1 MGGILKT
8 VERTALKNLTAI
20 LAASVFLLASC
31 VPTTSSTKK
40 RSTAGGSTTNS
51 AATVPVTQGR
61 IFEDNPV
68 QISGNPEYPTESNFN
83 TLLRSTLDLVFLT
96 NAQTLTNPCD
106 PLGTGLFVVS
116 TCYNA
121 LPDRLQAPLV
131 NNEKKWAYDANGAE
145 FVQVNAF
152 GHKKK
157 MIDQWFEHQTNYVT
171 SFANSNDTSLKKDST
186 FTEQYFSNFAFWFG
200 STTSLV
206 TWANC
211 DFSDN
216 AFFSPSET
224 ALCFG
229 RDSLDPKL
237 WFAQDPTIMY
247 HELGHG
253 FTRIMLNTR
262 NKMEGAGVIPY
273 SSALAY
279 RSYDEGGMVSEGIAD
294 WFSYYM
300 NSRSHFAEW
309 ALGRYLNQSRPL
321 RESDSSHTAA
331 VSEADDARLAY
342 PDYLFYDP
350 NFPESP
356 FEDIHY
362 AGQIISHFLV
372 ALTVDLQN
380 ECSISLP
387 QAKEL
392 TAGILHESLAELG
405 DLTSKGTKTGEK
417 GYINLVDNSDWAFEW
432 LRAYN
437 PINMRKFAQ
446 SMARKTY
453 QMVGPGFSGISNA
466 CLSGYTKD
474 RIERLW
480 DSYGML
486 LFKTYNLNG
495 SSHFEADLTGAEDDT
510 NALGHQGSAL
520 AVSSANRLRTVLVNK
535 SSVILDPTNGAPPA
549 FVFDDRAQL
558 RSVANALRQTNGV
571 ILSEQL
577 DADLAFNNGNGKI
590 SPGEFIGI
598 ALNLYN
604 TSNSTISGVQILAND
619 WQHVNDLGKLCNN
632 QGDNF
637 PSSEAEGA
645 AAAADTICNAPP
657 LFEAAGGNPDSNLDP
672 ICVVQLNEENA
683 TRWAQQ
689 DELLAQMDGLTEN
702 NCLGDDPKS
711 CFLRSPKGADVGWMS
726 SIDGQ
731 MNWSDSLP
739 KDANGSVNIGGHQ
752 AVFFEVS
759 PWISPGTTFL
769 CRFRVRF
776 SNCDDCYHDVNK
788 SNDDYLDNKYATGLP
803 FKVINL
809 QFTVVD

>member
-1 MGGILKT
+1 MKR
-8 VERTALKNLTAI
+8 VERIAPKHLTAI
-20 LAASVFLLASC
+20 LAVSVFILAGC
-31 VPTTSSTKK
+31 VPSTSSTKK
-40 RSTAGGSTTNS
+40 RSTSGGSTTNS
-51 AATVPVTQGR
+51 AATVPVNFGR
-61 IFEDNPV
+61 IFEDNPAV
-68 QISGNPEYPTESNFN
+68 LSENPEYPTESNFN
-83 TLLRSTLDLVFLT
+83 TLLKSTLDLVYLT
-96 NAQTLTNPCD
+96 DAQTLTNPCD
-106 PLGTGLFVVS
+106 PLGTGIYVVS
-116 TCYNA
+116 SCYNA

-131 NNEKKWAYDANGAE
+131 NNAKKWAYDANGAE

-157 MIDQWFEHQTNYVT
+157 MIDKWFEDQSVYVT
-171 SFANSNDTSLKKDST
+171 SFASSASTSLKKDTS

-211 DFSDN
+211 DFTDN
-216 AFFSPSET
+216 AFFSPAET

-229 RDSLDPKL
+229 RDSLDAKL

-273 SSALAY
+273 SSALGF
-279 RSYDEGGMVSEGIAD
+279 RSYDEGGMISEGIAD
-294 WFSYYM
+294 WFSYYV

-309 ALGRYLNQSRPL
+309 ALGRYLSQSRPL

-356 FEDIHY
+356 FEAIHY

-372 ALTVDLQN
+372 ALTVDLES
-380 ECSISLP
+380 ECGITLP
-387 QAKEL
+387 KAKEL

-405 DLTSKGTKTGEK
+405 DLTSQGTKSTKK
-417 GYINLVDNSDWAFEW
+417 GYINLVNNSEWAYEW
-432 LRAYN
+432 LRGYN

-446 SMARKTY
+446 AMARKTY
-453 QMVGPGFSGISNA
+453 QMVGPGFSGISNG
-466 CLSGYTKD
+466 CLSGYSKD

-495 SSHFEADLTGAEDDT
+495 SSHFDT
-510 NALGHQGSAL
+510 SLAAAATPATAMGHSGSAL

-535 SSVILDPTNGAPPA
+535 SSVKIDPTTGAPPA

-558 RSVANALRQTNGV
+558 RAVANSLRQGNGV

-577 DADLAFNNGNGKI
+577 DADLAFNNGNGRI
-590 SPGEFIGI
+590 SPGEFVGI

-619 WQHVNDLGKLCNN
+619 WQHVNDDGKLCNN

-637 PSSEAEGA
+637 PSTEAEGA
-645 AAAADTICNAPP
+645 APAGDATCNLSPV
-657 LFEAAGGNPDSNLDP
+657 FDAAGGNPNTDLDP
-672 ICVVQLNEENA
+672 VCIVQLNEGNA
-683 TRWAQQ
+683 TRWVQQ
-689 DELLAQMDGLTEN
+689 DELLASMDGLTEN

-711 CFLRSPKGADVGWMS
+711 CFLRSPRGADIGWMS

-731 MNWSDSLP
+731 KNWSDSLP
-739 KDANGSVNIGGHQ
+739 KDSNGSVNIGGHQ

-776 SNCDDCYHDVNK
+776 SNCNDCYHDTNY
-788 SNDDYLDNKYATGLP
+788 SDDDYLDNDYATGKP
-803 FKVINL
+803 FKVVNL